1 MEPSPIRPLPPTT
14 ALPGVHNNGRG
25 GSGGQAFE
33 RAFQEQTGEELEL
46 EAGAESSPAS
56 ELQRSRAQGR
66 RDQGAGEHRVD
77 IVV

>member
-33 RAFQEQTGEELEL
+33 RAFQEQTGEEL
-46 EAGAESSPAS
+46 
-56 ELQRSRAQGR
+56 
-66 RDQGAGEHRVD
+66 
-77 IVV
+77 